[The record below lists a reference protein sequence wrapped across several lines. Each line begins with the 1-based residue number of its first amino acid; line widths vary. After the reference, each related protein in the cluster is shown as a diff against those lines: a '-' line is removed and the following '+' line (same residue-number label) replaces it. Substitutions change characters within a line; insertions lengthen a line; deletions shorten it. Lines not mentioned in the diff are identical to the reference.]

1 MPVKSILAFA
11 LLCTLV
17 ACSHTLR
24 QAQGDTSA
32 AQRGTSAAQRGT
44 GSLNHKIVVATT
56 ISTLNS
62 FVQGVGGERVIVKN
76 IVPIGASPETFAPAP
91 QDVATVADA
100 NLLVENGAGLESW
113 LDRLLSDAGANGLRV
128 VICTQGLPVQNL
140 NPHLWMD
147 PVLAK
152 RYVAKVRDALI
163 AIDPAHAAEYRRNAV
178 TYDGRLDGLT
188 RQIRAKIATIP
199 PSQRYMI
206 VFHNAW
212 FYYNNR
218 FGITTLGF
226 VERNPGQ
233 EPNPQQIAQL
243 IDLAKQHNVR
253 AVFSEPEYS
262 PKLLYSIA
270 QGAGVKVVE
279 NLYDDSVGTDPRV
292 GNYIAMLTYDTN
304 VIVDALKP

>member
-1 MPVKSILAFA
+1 MQHLPLARFAGIA
-11 LLCTLV
+11 LLALV
-17 ACSHTLR
+17 TACAHRSPTPVR
-24 QAQGDTSA
+24 EAG
-32 AQRGTSAAQRGT
+32 
-44 GSLNHKIVVATT
+44 KIRVATT

-62 FVQGVGGERVIVKN
+62 FVQGVGGEYVIVKN

-100 NLLVENGAGLESW
+100 NVLVENGAGLEEW
-113 LDRLLSDAGANGLRV
+113 LDRLLRDAGSRDLRV
-128 VICTQGLPVQNL
+128 VVCSDGLPVKNL

-152 RYVAKVRDALI
+152 KYVSRIRDALV
-163 AIDPAHAAEYRRNAV
+163 AIDPAHADAYRRNAAS
-178 TYDGRLDGLT
+178 YDARLDELT
-188 RQIRAKIATIP
+188 AHIRAQIATVP
-199 PSQRYMI
+199 PSRRYMI

-212 FYYNNR
+212 QYYNDR

-233 EPNPQQIAQL
+233 EPNPAQIADL
-243 IDLAKQHNVR
+243 IDLAKQHRVR

-262 PKLLYSIA
+262 SKLLYSIA
-270 QGAGVKVVE
+270 QGAGIEVVE

-292 GNYIAMLTYDTN
+292 ANYVAMLTYDTD
-304 VIVDALKP
+304 VIVKALK